1 LLSGELFEDQFEDY
15 LVWRDAGSNRKLI
28 LAIVDYK
35 ECRMSGPTLRRI
47 LGMDIEILRFA
58 IDWRKEDDKAPVLK
72 FRGEKLI

>member
-1 LLSGELFEDQFEDY
+1 
-15 LVWRDAGSNRKLI
+15 
-28 LAIVDYK
+28 
-35 ECRMSGPTLRRI
+35 MSGPTLRRI